1 MHTVSFGLIF
11 PTLQKLVTHYWIL
24 YGIVFYLAQI
34 DHWIDPK
41 PCICTY
47 IQQNRHPQNIKR
59 NQLITCLAW
68 GRCVTYWDEKV
79 FDSCRLAYSI
89 TSIAQWT
96 NVLMQGHCNQNGY
109 FGYVSGNLVSIQKSF
124 YKLTAIPQAWP
135 RIYFKSIFKKLAK
148 LDRVRLTS

>member
-1 MHTVSFGLIF
+1 MHRWKEQVSR
-11 PTLQKLVTHYWIL
+11 Q
-24 YGIVFYLAQI
+24 YLN
-34 DHWIDPK
+34 
-41 PCICTY
+41 T
-47 IQQNRHPQNIKR
+47 IK
-59 NQLITCLAW
+59 
-68 GRCVTYWDEKV
+68 ESMH
-79 FDSCRLAYSI
+79 SCRKGLYNSKNFLQYFLVPECSLGLKLSYETCI
-89 TSIAQWT
+89 TQWT